1 MINPE
6 FEKMLASTGDSRL
19 SELADVLENTKPE
32 VSVRLNPAK
41 GGTDAVSALL
51 PEGEVEWWSNGV
63 YLGERPKFTLDPAL
77 HQGRYYVQ
85 DASSMVMST
94 VAARIA
100 RQLANELQEREEREE
115 RREGDEHGEAALPL
129 LWLDACAAPGGK
141 TTAAIDGLPSGS
153 LVVANEYDYQ
163 RAEILKENVAK
174 WGCPAAVVSRGDT
187 ARFRKLKAT
196 FDVVAVDAPCSG
208 EGMMRKDMTARSQW
222 TPALVEECAA
232 RQREILGNLWDAL
245 RPGGFMV
252 YSTCTFNTAENELM
266 VDWLRS
272 EFGAETVD
280 PRQIGSGI
288 GNLDP
293 VDGEIAIEG
302 VAPTGALRFIPGRIR
317 GEGLFL
323 ALLRKPGIWTPASA
337 TFAPAKKMKK
347 GGKSGKNNPG
357 KGKQQSSAAFPAD
370 WIGPATDGYS
380 AVVLPTEEGFRLFP
394 AQWEQLL
401 PALLRELQVIS
412 AGVEAASIKGKD
424 IIPTQQLALSNLLRR
439 GAFPEHELSRQEAIN
454 YLAKENL
461 LLPDTLP
468 RGFVLLTYA
477 GYPLGFVKNLGNRS
491 NNLYPKEWR
500 IRNA

>member
-6 FEKMLASTGDSRL
+6 FEKMLAATGDSRL
-19 SELADVLENTKPE
+19 SELTEVLENTRPE

-41 GGTDAVSALL
+41 GGADVVSTLH

-85 DASSMVMST
+85 DASSMVIAE
-94 VAARIA
+94 VAARIVCQFA
-100 RQLANELQEREEREE
+100 DELQESCP
-115 RREGDEHGEAALPL
+115 PL

-141 TTAAIDGLPSGS
+141 TTAAIDGLPAGS

-174 WGCPAAVVSRGDT
+174 WGYPATVVSRGDT

-196 FDVVAVDAPCSG
+196 FDVIAVDAPCSG

-222 TPALVEECAA
+222 SPALVEECAA
-232 RQREILGNLWDAL
+232 RQREILGNLWDAV
-245 RPGGFMV
+245 RPGGFLV
-252 YSTCTFNTAENELM
+252 YSTCTFNTTENEQM
-266 VDWLRS
+266 VDWLRA

-280 PRQIGSGI
+280 LRHIGSGI
-288 GNLDP
+288 GNLNSI
-293 VDGEIAIEG
+293 DGEITVEG
-302 VAPTGALRFIPGRIR
+302 VAPTHALRFIPGRSR

-323 ALLRKPGIWTPASA
+323 ALLRKPGLWTPASA
-337 TFAPAKKMKK
+337 AFTPTKKMKK
-347 GGKSGKNNPG
+347 GGKQGKNNPV
-357 KGKQQSSAAFPAD
+357 KGKPASIAFPAG
-370 WIGPATDGYS
+370 WIAQTVDGYS
-380 AVVLPTEEGFRLFP
+380 TVLLPSEEGFRLFP
-394 AQWEQLL
+394 AQWEPLL
-401 PALLRELQVIS
+401 PALQRELQVIS
-412 AGVEAASIKGKD
+412 AGIEAASVKGKD
-424 IIPTQQLALSNLLRR
+424 IIPTQQLALSRLLRR
-439 GAFPEHELSRQEAIN
+439 GAFPEQELPRQEAIS
-454 YLAKENL
+454 YLSRENIT
-461 LLPDTLP
+461 LPPALP
-468 RGFVLLTYA
+468 RGYILLTYG